1 MFADARR
8 IIVMSR
14 YGGDIFD
21 IDLNEEISEPDLRS
35 KMRFRMDKM
44 IPSFDQ
50 AFNEMAPENSEP
62 MYSRSGSYQP
72 EVAYGA

>member
-1 MFADARR
+1 
-8 IIVMSR
+8 MSR
-14 YGGDIFD
+14 YSGDIFD

-62 MYSRSGSYQP
+62 MYSQSGSYQP